1 MKRKGSEQINMKTT
15 ELGKIG
21 EEFAANLLEL
31 QGYRILERNF
41 RCRTGEID
49 LIAEK
54 DGEISFVEVKTR
66 RSARFGRPAE
76 AVSTEKQ
83 RRMRKTAEFYLNCCQ
98 NCHQNCHRNGRP
110 KQQQASD
117 FQVIEVFCNQIHYA
131 F

>member
-1 MKRKGSEQINMKTT
+1 MEREGSEQINMKTT

-41 RCRTGEID
+41 RCRMGEID

-66 RSARFGRPAE
+66 RSARFGMPAE
-76 AVSTEKQ
+76 AVGAEKQ
-83 RRMRKTAEFYLNCCQ
+83 RRMRRTAEFYLKS
-98 NCHQNCHRNGRP
+98 HP
-110 KQQQASD
+110 KQQQTAD
-117 FQVIEVFCNQIHYA
+117 FQVIEVFCNQIDYA

>member
-1 MKRKGSEQINMKTT
+1 MKRKGSEHINMKTS

-21 EEFAANLLEL
+21 EDFAANLLQL

-41 RCRTGEID
+41 RCKTGEID
-49 LIAEK
+49 IIAEK

-66 RSARFGRPAE
+66 RSARFGMPAE

-83 RRMRKTAEFYLNCCQ
+83 RRMRKTAAYYL
-98 NCHQNCHRNGRP
+98 NCHQNCQRNWYP
-110 KQQQASD
+110 KQKQAAD
-117 FQVIEVFCNQIHYA
+117 FQVIEVFCNQIQYA

>member
-41 RCRTGEID
+41 RCRMGEID

-66 RSARFGRPAE
+66 KSARFGRPAE
-76 AVSTEKQ
+76 AVNSEKQ
-83 RRMRKTAEFYLNCCQ
+83 RRMRKAAEFYLNCCQ
-98 NCHQNCHRNGRP
+98 NCHQNCHRNGHP
-110 KQQQASD
+110 KQQQAAD